1 MASLGQEQVKTALA
15 GTDRIKQLVAMGDQ
29 ELAALLGYAKKIEA
43 AKKSLLEADALQG
56 KARENFISKLDDR
69 LSPRVD
75 GYDLNWMIKDAKR
88 EADPK
93 NKDGASAPCC

>member
-15 GTDRIKQLVAMGDQ
+15 GQDKIKQMLAMSDQ
-29 ELAALLGYAKKIEA
+29 ELNSLLGYDKKVEA
-43 AKKSLLEADALQG
+43 AKKSLAEADALTG

-69 LSPRVD
+69 LSPRID

-93 NKDGASAPCC
+93 KNSAEGPCC